1 MIFLQQDDPVRDLSL
16 FYEHSRSPGSIQGIF
31 LHQRPYLTM
40 TEFIIPAGE
49 IEKRCRRFQKKLQ
62 KNRLDGALIV
72 QRVDLLYFS
81 GTAQN
86 GVLYMPVQGDP
97 VLLVKKFLPRAR
109 RESPLK
115 NVMPLPAMRDIPK
128 IIRDRCGS
136 LPNIL
141 GFELDVMPVNDF
153 SYYRSLFPSCS
164 PEDASPLILAVRMIK
179 SAWEIEQIEKTAEM
193 SRKTFV
199 FMKQILTPG
208 MTEMEFAAQF
218 EAYAR
223 QLGHGGQLR
232 VRDYQTEGYA
242 WHVLSGTSGGMT
254 GLLDSPASGEGTSA
268 AFPCGAGHKKIR
280 AGEPVMVD
288 FSSVLNGYHM
298 DETRMFAV
306 GSMPEEALKACEAA
320 IQIHRDALS
329 YIQPGITTTRD
340 LYKRTIEIAV
350 SLGYQENYLGIP
362 GHKVSFVGHG
372 IGLELVELPLIAK
385 SRERVLEPGMTFALE
400 PKLVFENRFIAG
412 IESVVLVTKTGA
424 RLISRVPP
432 QVFIC

>member
-1 MIFLQQDDPVRDLSL
+1 M
-16 FYEHSRSPGSIQGIF
+16 
-31 LHQRPYLTM
+31 HQRPNLIM
-40 TEFIIPAGE
+40 TEFSIPAGE

-268 AFPCGAGHKKIR
+268 AFPCGAGHKKIK

-412 IESVVLVTKTGA
+412 IESVILVTKTGA

>member
-1 MIFLQQDDPVRDLSL
+1 
-16 FYEHSRSPGSIQGIF
+16 
-31 LHQRPYLTM
+31 M
-40 TEFIIPAGE
+40 TEFFIPAGE
-49 IEKRCRRFQKKLQ
+49 IEKRCRRLQKKLQ

-86 GVLYMPVQGDP
+86 GVLYMPVQGEP
-97 VLLVKKFLPRAR
+97 VLLVKKFFPRAR

-115 NVMPLPAMRDIPK
+115 NVMPLPAMRNIPK
-128 IIRDRCGS
+128 IIIDRCGS
-136 LPNIL
+136 LPNTL

-164 PEDASPLILAVRMIK
+164 LEDASPLILAVRMIK
-179 SAWEIEQIEKTAEM
+179 SKWEIEQIEKTAEM

-232 VRDYQTEGYA
+232 IRDYQTEGYA

-254 GLLDSPASGEGTSA
+254 GLLDSPASGEGTSP

-306 GSMPEEALKACEAA
+306 GSMPEEALKACDAA
-320 IQIHRDALS
+320 IQIHQDALS
-329 YIQPGITTTRD
+329 HIQPGITTTRD

-412 IESVVLVTKTGA
+412 VESVILVTKTGA